1 MTQLLRAVFE
11 MEIIKYSEINMKANI
26 CVRTKAKG
34 L

>member
-1 MTQLLRAVFE
+1 MTQLLGRMFE
-11 MEIIKYSEINMKANI
+11 MEIIKHSEINMKANI